1 MIEIL
6 EERAFPVATLYP
18 LASSRSAGDT
28 VRFGG
33 KNVDILDVE
42 AFDWSQVEI
51 ALFSAG
57 AEVSAKWA
65 PIAAEH
71 GCIVIDNTSCFRYDE
86 DIPLVIPEVNPDAL
100 ADFRNRNI
108 IANPN
113 CSTIQML
120 VALKPPCTTRWAS
133 VASTWR
139 PTNPSPAPA
148 RKGERAGG
156 PDRPPAQRPSGGADP
171 LSAADR
177 LQPDPADRCLHRQR
191 LHPGRDEDGVG
202 DPEDPGDASI
212 AVNPTCVRVPVFY
225 GHAEAVH
232 VELHQPLDA
241 EQVKELLRNA
251 PGVTLFDDEGDYPT
265 PVRDATGQDDV
276 MVGRVRQDISHPSGI
291 NMWIVAD
298 NVRRAR
304 RPTAC
309 RLPNCWYATTS
320 EAGCRPRAGGN
331 PALMWAPWPR
341 DVTGNPLSGF
351 GIPCDISGLG
361 FFYTLVR
368 VWGCFLVAAGRE
380 ICRIAG
386 LRPAPDLY

>member
-1 MIEIL
+1 MSQQFNVAVLGASGAVGQAMIEIL

-33 KNVDILDVE
+33 KNIEIKDVE
-42 AFDWSQVEI
+42 EFDWSQVQI

-65 PIAAEH
+65 PIAAEQ

-120 VALKPPCTTRWAS
+120 VALKPLQDEVGIARINVATYQSVSGSGKEGVSELAGQTAHLLNGRPVEPTIYPQQIAFNLIPQIDSFTDNGYTREEMKMVWE
-133 VASTWR
+133 TQ
-139 PTNPSPAPA
+139 
-148 RKGERAGG
+148 KI
-156 PDRPPAQRPSGGADP
+156 
-171 LSAADR
+171 L
-177 LQPDPADRCLHRQR
+177 
-191 LHPGRDEDGVG
+191 
-202 DPEDPGDASI
+202 GDASI

-251 PGVTLFDDEGDYPT
+251 PGVTLFEDDADYPT
-265 PVRDATGQDDV
+265 PVRDATGKDEV
-276 MVGRVRQDISHPSGI
+276 LVGRVRQDISHPSGI

-298 NVRRAR
+298 NVRKGA
-304 RPTAC
+304 
-309 RLPNCWYATTS
+309 ATNS
-320 EAGCRPRAGGN
+320 VQIAE
-331 PALMWAPWPR
+331 L
-341 DVTGNPLSGF
+341 
-351 GIPCDISGLG
+351 
-361 FFYTLVR
+361 LVR
-368 VWGCFLVAAGRE
+368 DYL
-380 ICRIAG
+380 
-386 LRPAPDLY
+386 